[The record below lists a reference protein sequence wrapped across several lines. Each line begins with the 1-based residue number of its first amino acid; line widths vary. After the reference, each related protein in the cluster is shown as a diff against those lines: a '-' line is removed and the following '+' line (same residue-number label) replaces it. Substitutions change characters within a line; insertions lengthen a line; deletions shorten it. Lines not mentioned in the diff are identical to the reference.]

1 MNWVSVTCNQEAWLV
16 QQHLCSQLFRTDEF
30 TDPFSQYFRWNL
42 SANPTGVFENYH
54 HISSHYHLDVCL
66 LPDLPVPSCAL
77 VYSSHKGQSDSLKM
91 AISLIKI
98 LPRPF
103 ISDPKSL
110 SWPQSPEWFSFF
122 WSFWPHLH
130 YSAPWP
136 CSLSVLASPVFKE
149 HTIDLPTSGPKLPLL
164 GRLFSQRAACLP
176 PLFTQVCAQM
186 SPDQR
191 GLHWLPQWKKQCS
204 CPHFNLYPPYPD
216 PLFYNTYYFLSY

>member
-1 MNWVSVTCNQEAWLV
+1 
-16 QQHLCSQLFRTDEF
+16 
-30 TDPFSQYFRWNL
+30 
-42 SANPTGVFENYH
+42 
-54 HISSHYHLDVCL
+54 
-66 LPDLPVPSCAL
+66 
-77 VYSSHKGQSDSLKM
+77 M

-136 CSLSVLASPVFKE
+136 CSLSVLASPAFKE

-164 GRLFSQRAACLP
+164 GRLFSRELHASPHFSLRSVLKCHLIREV
-176 PLFTQVCAQM
+176 FTGCPNEKSSVPAPISISILLTLTPCFITLITFYHIKHVLVYCPSPVRKSLRTENSAISLMREMHHQHLEQLLAPRKTPQVCVA
-186 SPDQR
+186 
-191 GLHWLPQWKKQCS
+191 
-204 CPHFNLYPPYPD
+204 
-216 PLFYNTYYFLSY
+216 